1 MPMLT
6 GTLLTINVLLD
17 LEDLLETIKLL
28 ITNHLIHD
36 IVHQWLYQKKKFST
50 LIVGCQKSTLQTP
63 YEDALIEIG
72 FFNERKM

>member
-1 MPMLT
+1 MLT

-17 LEDLLETIKLL
+17 LEDLLEIIKLL

-36 IVHQWLYQKKKFST
+36 IVHQWLYQKKKIST
-50 LIVGCQKSTLQTP
+50 LIVRCQKSTVQTP